1 MAFMVLLVLAGL
13 LLASPDVSNTYRI
26 EATKVVKLK
35 KGETGHAKVE
45 VVPRS
50 DAHVSPD
57 APISLAVTSG
67 PAVKLAKEKL
77 GRPDAKET
85 QAIGVAFDI
94 PLTAAAAG
102 KDEVKGSLVF
112 FICTE
117 KLCERQ
123 KREIAMAVEVQ

>member
-1 MAFMVLLVLAGL
+1 MLAL
-13 LLASPDVSNTYRI
+13 AIASLLAAAPEVSGTYRV
-26 EATKVVKLK
+26 ETTKTLKVK
-35 KGETGHAKVE
+35 KGETATGKVE
-45 VVPRS
+45 VVPRA

-57 APISLAVTSG
+57 APISLALTSG
-67 PAVKLAKEKL
+67 PSLKLAKEKL

-85 QAIGVAFDI
+85 QAKGVAFDV
-94 PLTAAAAG
+94 PFTAGSAG
-102 KDEVKGSLVF
+102 KDEVKGTLTF

>member
-1 MAFMVLLVLAGL
+1 MVLLALAGL
-13 LLASPDVSNTYRI
+13 LLASPDVSGTYRI
-26 EATKVVKLK
+26 ETTKVVKLK

-57 APISLAVTSG
+57 APISLAVTAG
-67 PAVKLAKEKL
+67 PSLKLAKEKL

-85 QAIGVAFDI
+85 QAKGVAFDI
-94 PLTAAAAG
+94 PVTATASG
-102 KDEVKGSLVF
+102 KDEVKGDLVF